1 MITNARS
8 KKADT
13 KLDVADETSIGVDG
27 PAAPRAGDATSAATK
42 SVLVATENT
51 AAATAA
57 GPVLRPFKVMVNAPT
72 GISAAAVVMVMV
84 FAAMT
89 EVAVRVGTEDVPA
102 ALAVGAA
109 DASNQPVG
117 KLNVIVPPIGTA
129 VVVVNVMP
137 TETVVARAVDEGATA
152 RLVILVPI
160 PPDATPAD
168 AAVSASVCTVMPSAL
183 PAVAA
188 PIVRPLRVMVK
199 AVFAAIPATAVV
211 MTMAMAVGV
220 AEVAVI
226 VATDVVPAE
235 LGAGVDDEAKN
246 PDG

>member
-13 KLDVADETSIGVDG
+13 QVDVADATTVGVDG
-27 PAAPRAGDATSAATK
+27 PAAPRAGETTSAATK
-42 SVLVATENT
+42 FVLVATENT
-51 AAATAA
+51 PAATAA
-57 GPVLRPFKVMVNAPT
+57 GPVLRSFKVMVNAPT

-102 ALAVGAA
+102 ALAVGVA
-109 DASNQPVG
+109 DMSNQPMG
-117 KLNVIVPPIGTA
+117 KLNVMVPPMGTA

-160 PPDATPAD
+160 PPEATPAD
-168 AAVSASVCTVMPSAL
+168 TRVSASVCTVMPVAL

-199 AVFAAIPATAVV
+199 GELAAIPAMAVV
-211 MTMAMAVGV
+211 MTMAVAVGA

-226 VATDVVPAE
+226 VATDVVQV
-235 LGAGVDDEAKN
+235 GVDDEAKN